1 MQKFEDDYS
10 DSKDKIKKVEKV
22 DTAKR
27 HRTRERDNDIMLMY
41 PNSVNEIQYYTVKH
55 DWNKIFEKNLKDT
68 NTDKLIPNFPVNKP
82 IPFDRNKMIKAIE
95 FGMIISILYRGKKDK
110 WKGGRERTIAPM
122 VMGINK
128 NTGNLLIR
136 AFHLDGYS
144 VHERKNTKKVW
155 RLFIGTSIK
164 SMTFTGDFFRL
175 PPKGYKMN
183 DRVMTETTIARA
195 DFNKIRK
202 NQFKLVQLDKIQ
214 KAEDEELTTKTAS
227 LATQIEVKDSGTIF
241 DLNKPWD
248 NQYVD
253 KKKAKEIKLTF
264 MKSVFGNEYM
274 VIFGA
279 LGTPGRTVK
288 IFEAGKIIGS
298 YKTIQSFLASELS
311 YKKKIGGQ
319 SEFKLY
325 TFVKKLN

>member
-1 MQKFEDDYS
+1 MSTPSNENKKNTIIRKDNVDD
-10 DSKDKIKKVEKV
+10 IKLAHPDVVKHMEF
-22 DTAKR
+22 
-27 HRTRERDNDIMLMY
+27 
-41 PNSVNEIQYYTVKH
+41 YTVKH
-55 DWNKIFEKNLKDT
+55 NWGKIFENNLKGVDT
-68 NTDKLIPNFPVNKP
+68 EKLIPNFPVNKP

-95 FGMIISILYRGKKDK
+95 YGMIISILYRGKKDK

-175 PPKGYKMN
+175 PPKGYKIN
-183 DRVMTETTIARA
+183 DRVMTETTIIAA

-202 NQFKLVQLDKIQ
+202 NQYKLVQLDKIQ
-214 KAEDEELTTKTAS
+214 KTDQEEVTRTESA
-227 LATQIEVKDSGTIF
+227 LATQIEVSNTNTVL
-241 DLNKPWD
+241 DLNNPWE
-248 NQYVD
+248 NQYMD
-253 KKKAKEIKLTF
+253 KKKAREIKLTF

-288 IFEAGKIIGS
+288 VFEGGKIVGS

-319 SEFKLY
+319 SQFNMYLF
-325 TFVKKLN
+325 TKKLN

>member
-1 MQKFEDDYS
+1 MPNFQKRFSNSQIPKLIRTECES
-10 DSKDKIKKVEKV
+10 DVQPAYDVG
-22 DTAKR
+22 
-27 HRTRERDNDIMLMY
+27 M
-41 PNSVNEIQYYTVKH
+41 NEIQFYTAKH
-55 DWNKIFEKNLKDT
+55 NWSKIFEGQIKNVDT
-68 NTDKLIPNFPVNKP
+68 EKLIPNFPVNKP

-95 FGMIISILYRGKKDK
+95 YGMIISILYRGKKDK

-144 VHERKNTKKVW
+144 VHERQNTKKVW

-175 PPKGYKMN
+175 PPKGYKIN
-183 DRVMTETTIARA
+183 DRVMTETTIVRA

-202 NQFKLVQLDKIQ
+202 NQYKLVQLDKIQ
-214 KAEDEELTTKTAS
+214 KVEDEEISSKESA
-227 LATQIEVKDSGTIF
+227 LATQIEVSDTGTI
-241 DLNKPWD
+241 LNLQNPWAD
-248 NQYVD
+248 SKYMD
-253 KKKAKEIKLTF
+253 KKNAKAIKLTF

-288 IFEAGKIIGS
+288 IYENGKIIGS
-298 YKTIQSFLASELS
+298 YKTLQSFVATELS
-311 YKKKIGGQ
+311 YKKKINGQ

>member
-1 MQKFEDDYS
+1 MDFMQKIGES
-10 DSKDKIKKVEKV
+10 NLNNKPSKRI
-22 DTAKR
+22 DTSKR
-27 HRTRERDNDIMLMY
+27 HNTQDDENGIKPAHDFNIKE
-41 PNSVNEIQYYTVKH
+41 VQFYTAKH
-55 DWNKIFEKNLKDT
+55 DWNKIFEQNLKDV
-68 NTDKLIPNFPVNKP
+68 NSECLIPDFPVNKP

-95 FGMIISILYRGKKDK
+95 YGMIISILYRGKKDK

-144 VHERKNTKKVW
+144 IHERKNTKKVW
-155 RLFIGTSIK
+155 RLFIGNSIK

-175 PPKGYKMN
+175 PPAGYKLN

-202 NQFKLVQLDKIQ
+202 NQYKLVQVDKIQ
-214 KAEDEELTTKTAS
+214 KVEDEEITSKESA
-227 LATQIEVKDSGTIF
+227 LATQIEVSDTGTIL
-241 DLNKPWD
+241 DLTKPWGG
-248 NQYVD
+248 QYMD
-253 KKKAKEIKLTF
+253 KKNAKIIKLTF

-288 IFEAGKIIGS
+288 LFENGKIIGS
-298 YKTIQSFLASELS
+298 YKTIQSFVASELS
-311 YKKKIGGQ
+311 YKKKIAGQ

-325 TFVKKLN
+325 TFVKKMN